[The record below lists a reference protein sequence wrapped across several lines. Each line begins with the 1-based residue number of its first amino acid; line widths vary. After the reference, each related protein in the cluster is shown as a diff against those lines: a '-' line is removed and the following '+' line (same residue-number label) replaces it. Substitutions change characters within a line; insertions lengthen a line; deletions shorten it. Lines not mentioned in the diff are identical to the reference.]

1 MGSGLWPDPTFFAQA
16 RLSWFIKLHR
26 KKRKLG
32 SFGPAPCIYGF
43 WGRTYRTENKDRK
56 ENEGLKMN
64 HKLKKQLTQAVLILV
79 GLFALFAIVGQ
90 FA

>member
-1 MGSGLWPDPTFFAQA
+1 
-16 RLSWFIKLHR
+16 
-26 KKRKLG
+26 
-32 SFGPAPCIYGF
+32 
-43 WGRTYRTENKDRK
+43 
-56 ENEGLKMN
+56 MN

>member
-1 MGSGLWPDPTFFAQA
+1 M
-16 RLSWFIKLHR
+16 WFLGQNIQNGKQGQ
-26 KKRKLG
+26 KRKRG
-32 SFGPAPCIYGF
+32 I
-43 WGRTYRTENKDRK
+43 
-56 ENEGLKMN
+56 KMN